1 LIAKR
6 NRSFKKMQERTTG
19 AGKLSRKLLTILML
33 SGMATLGYAADNSI
47 YIDQAGDNSTVTMT
61 QDGAGNR
68 VKGILTNGTAGA
80 NTDPAKLVG
89 NNQTVTVNQAGP
101 NNVLT
106 LGANSTIGTNGKGI
120 DINYQVDVGGNIGFI
135 NSNNNGLGV
144 SAGNLID
151 IIQLGGNAIATV
163 SMLGNTNSLTV
174 RSSGGGGNSIVA
186 TIDADNVVAVVDQTL
201 GGGNDTTLNLTGNKG
216 TVNVTSTGAANIT
229 SVTQSGGGANGN
241 DVKIVLDG
249 QGNQTTVSQ
258 TGVSDNTVDYK
269 VMGSNNIASIVQSGG
284 LSIGQYAKAD
294 ISGSSNDI
302 GITQQGSVDNLANI
316 KITGSF
322 NTFRILQKN

>member
-1 LIAKR
+1 
-6 NRSFKKMQERTTG
+6 
-19 AGKLSRKLLTILML
+19 
-33 SGMATLGYAADNSI
+33 
-47 YIDQAGDNSTVTMT
+47 MT

-80 NTDPAKLVG
+80 NTDPSKLVG
-89 NNQTVTVNQAGP
+89 NVQTITVNQAGP

-106 LGANSTIGTNGKGI
+106 LGANSTVGTNGKGI
-120 DINYQVDVGGNIGFI
+120 DINYQVDVGGNIAFI

-151 IIQLGGNAIATV
+151 IIQLGGNAVATI

-174 RSSGGGGNSIVA
+174 RSSGGGGNSIDA
-186 TIDADNVVAVVDQTL
+186 IIDADNVTAVVDQTL
-201 GGGNDTTLNLTGNKG
+201 GGSNDTTLNLTGNKG
-216 TVNVTSTGAANIT
+216 TVNITSTGAANIT
-229 SVTQSGGGANGN
+229 SVTQSGGGIVGN

-258 TGVSDNTVDYK
+258 AGVNDNTVDYK
-269 VMGSNNIASIVQSGG
+269 VLGSNNIASIVQSGG

-294 ISGSSNDI
+294 IAGSSNDV
-302 GITQQGSVDNLANI
+302 GITQQGSVDNAANI

-322 NTFRILQKN
+322 NTYRILQKN

>member
-1 LIAKR
+1 METRMKGG
-6 NRSFKKMQERTTG
+6 SG
-19 AGKLSRKLLTILML
+19 LSSKLLTVLLL
-33 SGMATLGYAADNSI
+33 SISAISWATDNSV
-47 YIDQAGDNSTVTMT
+47 YIEQAGDNSTITMT

-68 VKGILTNGTAGA
+68 IKGILTNGTAGA

-89 NNQTVTVNQAGP
+89 NNQTITVNQAGP
-101 NNVLT
+101 NNILT
-106 LGANSTIGTNGKGI
+106 LGANSTVGTNGKGI

-151 IIQLGGNAIATV
+151 IIQLGGNAVSTI

-174 RSSGGGGNSIVA
+174 RSSGGGGNSIDA
-186 TIDADNVVAVVDQTL
+186 IIDADNVTAVVDQTL
-201 GGGNDTTLNLTGNKG
+201 GGSNDTTLNLTGNKG
-216 TVNVTSTGAANIT
+216 GVNITSTGAANIS
-229 SVTQSGGGANGN
+229 SVTQSGGGTMGN

-258 TGVSDNTVDYK
+258 AGVNDNVVDYK
-269 VMGSNNIASIVQSGG
+269 VLGSNNIASIVQSGG
-284 LSIGQYAKAD
+284 LSIGQYAKVD
-294 ISGSSNDI
+294 IAGSNNDV
-302 GITQQGSVDNLANI
+302 GITQQGSVDNAANI

-322 NTFRILQKN
+322 NTYRILQKN

>member
-1 LIAKR
+1 METRMK
-6 NRSFKKMQERTTG
+6 G
-19 AGKLSRKLLTILML
+19 VGGLSRKLLTVILL
-33 SGMATLGYAADNSI
+33 SVSTISWATDNSI
-47 YIDQAGDNSTVTMT
+47 YIDQAGDNSTITMT

-68 VKGILTNGTAGA
+68 VKGLLTNGTAGA
-80 NTDPAKLVG
+80 NTDPSKLVG

-106 LGANSTIGTNGKGI
+106 LGANSTVGTNGKGI

-135 NSNNNGLGV
+135 NSNNNGQGV

-151 IIQLGGNAIATV
+151 IIQLGGNAVATI

-174 RSSGGGGNSIVA
+174 RSSGGGGNSIDA
-186 TIDADNVVAVVDQTL
+186 IIDADNVTAVVDQTL
-201 GGGNDTTLNLTGNKG
+201 GGSNDTTLNLTGNKG
-216 TVNVTSTGAANIT
+216 TVNITSTGAANIT
-229 SVTQSGGGANGN
+229 GVTQSGGGTNGN

-258 TGVSDNTVDYK
+258 AGVNDNVVDYK
-269 VMGSNNIASIVQSGG
+269 VLGSNNIASIVQSGG
-284 LSIGQYAKAD
+284 LTIGQYAKVD
-294 ISGSSNDI
+294 IAGSSNDV
-302 GITQQGSVDNLANI
+302 GITQQGSVDNAANI

-322 NTFRILQKN
+322 NTYRILQKN

>member
-1 LIAKR
+1 M
-6 NRSFKKMQERTTG
+6 KKTMTG
-19 AGKLSRKLLTILML
+19 GSGLSRKLLTVML
-33 SGMATLGYAADNSI
+33 LSVSAISWATDNSI

-80 NTDPAKLVG
+80 NTDPSKLVG
-89 NNQTVTVNQAGP
+89 NVQTITVNQAGP

-106 LGANSTIGTNGKGI
+106 LGANSTVGTNGKGI
-120 DINYQVDVGGNIGFI
+120 DINYQVDVGGNIAFI

-151 IIQLGGNAIATV
+151 IIQLGGNAVATI

-174 RSSGGGGNSIVA
+174 RSSGGGGNSIDA
-186 TIDADNVVAVVDQTL
+186 IIDADNVTAVVDQTL
-201 GGGNDTTLNLTGNKG
+201 GGSNDTTLNLTGNKG
-216 TVNVTSTGAANIT
+216 TVNITSTGAANIT
-229 SVTQSGGGANGN
+229 SVTQSGGGIVGN

-258 TGVSDNTVDYK
+258 AGVNDNTVDYK
-269 VMGSNNIASIVQSGG
+269 VLGSNNIASIVQSGG

-294 ISGSSNDI
+294 IAGSSNDV
-302 GITQQGSVDNLANI
+302 GITQQGSVDNAANI

-322 NTFRILQKN
+322 NTYRILQKN

>member
-1 LIAKR
+1 MK
-6 NRSFKKMQERTTG
+6 G
-19 AGKLSRKLLTILML
+19 GGGLSSKLLTVILL
-33 SGMATLGYAADNSI
+33 SISAISWATDNSV
-47 YIDQAGDNSTVTMT
+47 YIEQAGDNSTITMT

-68 VKGILTNGTAGA
+68 IKGILTNGTAGA

-89 NNQTVTVNQAGP
+89 NNQTITVNQAGP

-106 LGANSTIGTNGKGI
+106 LGANSTVGTNGKGI

-144 SAGNLID
+144 SAGSLID
-151 IIQLGGNAIATV
+151 IIQLGGNAVSTI

-174 RSSGGGGNSIVA
+174 RSSGGGGNSIDA
-186 TIDADNVVAVVDQTL
+186 IIDADNVTAVVNQTL
-201 GGGNDTTLNLTGNKG
+201 GGSNDTTLNLTGNKG
-216 TVNVTSTGAANIT
+216 TVNITSTGAANIS
-229 SVTQSGGGANGN
+229 SVTQSGGGVMGN

-258 TGVSDNTVDYK
+258 AGVNDNVIDYK
-269 VMGSNNIASIVQSGG
+269 VLGSNNIANIVQSGG
-284 LSIGQYAKAD
+284 LTIGQYAKVD
-294 ISGSSNDI
+294 IAGSTNDV
-302 GITQQGSVDNLANI
+302 GITQQGSVDNAANI

-322 NTFRILQKN
+322 NTYRILQKN

>member
-1 LIAKR
+1 
-6 NRSFKKMQERTTG
+6 
-19 AGKLSRKLLTILML
+19 LSRKLLTVILL
-33 SGMATLGYAADNSI
+33 SVSAISWATDNSI
-47 YIDQAGDNSTVTMT
+47 YIDQAGDNSTITMT

-80 NTDPAKLVG
+80 NTDPSKLVG
-89 NNQTVTVNQAGP
+89 NNQTVTINQAGP

-106 LGANSTIGTNGKGI
+106 LGANSTVGTNGKGI

-135 NSNNNGLGV
+135 NSNNNGQGV

-151 IIQLGGNAIATV
+151 IIQLGGNAVATI

-174 RSSGGGGNSIVA
+174 RSSGGGGNSIDA
-186 TIDADNVVAVVDQTL
+186 IIDADNVTAVVDQTL
-201 GGGNDTTLNLTGNKG
+201 GGSNDTTLNLTGNKG
-216 TVNVTSTGAANIT
+216 TVNITSTGAANIT
-229 SVTQSGGGANGN
+229 GVTQSGGGTNGN

-258 TGVSDNTVDYK
+258 AGVNDNVVDYK
-269 VMGSNNIASIVQSGG
+269 VLGSNNIASIVQSGG
-284 LSIGQYAKAD
+284 LTIGQYAKVD
-294 ISGSSNDI
+294 IAGSSNDV
-302 GITQQGSVDNLANI
+302 GITQQGSVDNAANI

-322 NTFRILQKN
+322 NTYRILQKN